1 MMKQF
6 FLALAAALFLT
17 GCCNI
22 EYTGKEQ
29 APLRSGND
37 TVLYFS
43 PDQYPPD
50 TVQEVLGTA
59 KASAGTN
66 WTIREI
72 QAKLRKFAAE
82 KGANGILIERIE
94 RIPAGEAR
102 PDQVKNLPSKTWVVG
117 DNSSSASKHFRED
130 MTNYSRK
137 PEAQEEIYR
146 IVIHA
151 KLLNISKKK

>member
-1 MMKQF
+1 MKQF
-6 FLALAAALFLT
+6 FLTLAAVLFLT

-29 APLRSGND
+29 PPLRSGND

-43 PDQYPPD
+43 PDQYPANSR
-50 TVQEVLGTA
+50 QEVLGTA
-59 KASAGTN
+59 RASAGTN
-66 WTIREI
+66 WTTREI
-72 QAKLRKFAAE
+72 QAKLRKFAAA

-102 PDQVKNLPSKTWVVG
+102 PDQVKNLPSKSWVVG
-117 DNSSSASKHFRED
+117 DSSGSASKHFRED
-130 MTNYSRK
+130 MTNYSKK
-137 PEAQEEIYR
+137 PEAQEELYR

>member
-43 PDQYPPD
+43 PDQYPPN
-50 TVQEVLGTA
+50 TVQEVLGIVS
-59 KASAGTN
+59 KLPQF
-66 WTIREI
+66 
-72 QAKLRKFAAE
+72 QACKIML
-82 KGANGILIERIE
+82 
-94 RIPAGEAR
+94 
-102 PDQVKNLPSKTWVVG
+102 
-117 DNSSSASKHFRED
+117 
-130 MTNYSRK
+130 
-137 PEAQEEIYR
+137 
-146 IVIHA
+146 
-151 KLLNISKKK
+151 